1 MRRAKPEPPHPD
13 AVRKMVAA
21 VVALS
26 EDPGATNVERYL
38 AASRALEDSR
48 PQRVRRRRSKRETPA
63 YGADLAA

>member
-26 EDPGATNVERYL
+26 EDPGPKNVGRYL